1 MTITL
6 TTDQQNWIRDHI
18 ASGEFASEEDA
29 VRALID
35 ESIIS
40 RALDE
45 EDDFEWAIPLIEE
58 GIASAERGDVITLEE
73 FRARNRE
80 RIAAM
85 KR

>member
-40 RALDE
+40 RAHDE

-58 GIASAERGDVITLEE
+58 GIASAERGDLITLEE
-73 FRARNRE
+73 SRR
-80 RIAAM
+80 RIDALLASM
-85 KR
+85 SG